1 MGGDVIVK
9 IADRP
14 AMKTTNENLLGKQL
28 LNPGQ
33 IADYKK
39 AHQYISSPMLWCA
52 MMFRVDRQRVIIGS
66 LGRQITAHR

>member
-39 AHQYISSPMLWCA
+39 AHQYI
-52 MMFRVDRQRVIIGS
+52 
-66 LGRQITAHR
+66 